1 MKNYNINIEM
11 PVLVR
16 FNVDA
21 NSIEEA
27 LKKIYEDREY
37 NDCDIADGFYIH
49 NVSTDYYSKIAIV
62 EDENNKCI
70 KYKADFDNC
79 TYTKIN

>member
-49 NVSTDYYSKIAIV
+49 KVNTDYYSKIAIV

-70 KYKADFDNC
+70 KYKIDSDN
-79 TYTKIN
+79 YTKIN

>member
-1 MKNYNINIEM
+1 MKKYNINIEM

-21 NSIEEA
+21 NSTEEA

-37 NDCDIADGFYIH
+37 NDCDIAD
-49 NVSTDYYSKIAIV
+49 
-62 EDENNKCI
+62 
-70 KYKADFDNC
+70 
-79 TYTKIN
+79 

>member
-11 PVLVR
+11 PILVR

-49 NVSTDYYSKIAIV
+49 KVSANYYSKIAIV
-62 EDENNKCI
+62 EDDTECS
-70 KYKADFDNC
+70 KYKADFDNH

>member
-16 FNVDA
+16 FNVGA
-21 NSIEEA
+21 NSTEEA
-27 LKKIYEDREY
+27 LKKIYEYREY

-49 NVSTDYYSKIAIV
+49 KVSTDYYSKIAIV
-62 EDENNKCI
+62 EDENSKCI
-70 KYKADFDNC
+70 KYKIDSDN
-79 TYTKIN
+79 YTKIN

>member
-21 NSIEEA
+21 NSTDEA

-49 NVSTDYYSKIAIV
+49 KVSTDYYSKIAIV

-70 KYKADFDNC
+70 KYEIDSDN
-79 TYTKIN
+79 YTKIN